1 LVIAFGAQ
9 EGNIAKIFNDESV
22 FTKEII
28 GILNSKRDQVLPKDI
43 FGANFVGTWGALE
56 VKTTED
62 FKITN
67 MKI

>member
-1 LVIAFGAQ
+1 
-9 EGNIAKIFNDESV
+9 V

-28 GILNSKRDQVLPKDI
+28 GILNSKRDQVWPKDI

-67 MKI
+67 MNI

>member
-1 LVIAFGAQ
+1 
-9 EGNIAKIFNDESV
+9 V

-28 GILNSKRDQVLPKDI
+28 GILNSKRDHILPKDF

-62 FKITN
+62 FKFTN
-67 MKI
+67 NKI